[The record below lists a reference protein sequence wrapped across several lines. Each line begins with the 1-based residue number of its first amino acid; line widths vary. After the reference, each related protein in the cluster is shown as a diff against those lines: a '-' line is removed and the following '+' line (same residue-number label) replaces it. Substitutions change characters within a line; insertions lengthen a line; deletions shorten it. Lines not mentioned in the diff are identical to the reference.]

1 MQISKESTC
10 VGIFFNKVAGPQ
22 NFNLIKK
29 RIQYRFFPVKFAK
42 CLRTLCFRDHLQR
55 LLLTVSGFQSATLF
69 KKRLGQRCISMN
81 FVKFWRKS
89 FDRLSLDDHFLCL
102 SVNFEKSFRT
112 PYLRSTY
119 GKLLTSC
126 TSSRISTTN
135 DQIQQETIS
144 QVFFKHLIQEPEVT
158 IWRCSFT

>member
-10 VGIFFNKVAGPQ
+10 VGVFLNKIADPQ
-22 NFNLIKK
+22 NSKLIKK
-29 RIQYRFFPVKFAK
+29 RIQHRLFPVKFAK

-55 LLLTVSGFQSATLF
+55 LLLTVSGFQPATLF
-69 KKRLGQRCISMN
+69 KKRLRQRCISMN

-89 FDRLSLDDHFLCL
+89 FDRLSLGDHFLCL
-102 SVNFEKSFRT
+102 AVNFEKSFRT
-112 PYLRSTY
+112 PYLKSTY

-135 DQIQQETIS
+135 HQIQKETIS
-144 QVFFKHLIQEPEVT
+144 QVFFKHFIQNQK
-158 IWRCSFT
+158 